1 MSYDITRLCEN
12 VAALT
17 AKLEA
22 YIDTHQ
28 ATQIRLESN
37 HADLEDRVKGL
48 EEYKSWATGVLA
60 AVATVASV
68 VGAGLAMIFD
78 KVFK

>member
-22 YIDTHQ
+22 YIDNHQ
-28 ATQIRLESN
+28 ASQIRLEGD
-37 HADLEDRVKGL
+37 HADLQDRVKVL
-48 EEYKSWATGVLA
+48 EDYKSWATGVLA

-68 VGAGLAMIFD
+68 VGAGLTLLID